1 MLESLLSDWI
11 LLVSIFSVDSW
22 GSFRIVK
29 EGLLEILNK
38 ALQLCN
44 PLVLVLPKEGSALF
58 EIVLIKVC
66 TKESLPLFDAEA
78 YRFPSLYLSLV
89 LDILL
94 LGFCQFQ

>member
-1 MLESLLSDWI
+1 MLESLLSDWV
-11 LLVSIFSVDSW
+11 LLASIFSIDSW
-22 GSFRIVK
+22 RSFRIVK

-58 EIVLIKVC
+58 EILLINLCSKD
-66 TKESLPLFDAEA
+66 SLPLLDAEA
-78 YRFPSLYLSLV
+78 YRFPPLDLSLV

-94 LGFCQFQ
+94 LGL